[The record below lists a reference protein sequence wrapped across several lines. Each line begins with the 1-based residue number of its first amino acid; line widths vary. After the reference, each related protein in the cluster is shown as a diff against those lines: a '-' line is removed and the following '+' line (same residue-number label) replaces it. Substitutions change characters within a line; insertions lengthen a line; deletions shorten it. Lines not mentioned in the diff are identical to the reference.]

1 MRIIISSIVIMLIT
15 SLAAICQTIINS
27 NINTNESWNSAG
39 NPYQIAD
46 NIELESG
53 VTLSINSGVRV
64 EFQGQY
70 VLKISGELNATGT
83 EQDSILFT
91 VESGVTNHGGI
102 RVEEGS
108 NTSILTYVIVEYGFT
123 RDTLSGTPTGAE
135 RDDDPKG
142 WGGGVLVNNSN
153 LTISHSTIRHCDAR
167 RGGGLFA
174 YNSSILIQKCNIY
187 NNNAQRH
194 GGGVGFLA
202 DISAI
207 IEDSKL
213 YGNTALFGAGVLV
226 KSNGTVQ
233 RNKIYSNISSGPGGG
248 IDCNSDLY
256 TQNVFAN
263 YIYSNTAVL
272 GGGIVSISGGNANI
286 RNNTIVN
293 NTASNFGGGLCV
305 WDASANVS
313 SYNNI
318 YYGNSATTAG
328 QQIYQ
333 RFGTLTVDYCFVDGD
348 SSGFDVLNG
357 STDMT
362 YGVNN
367 IDTDTYSIPSFVDYV
382 NNDYH
387 LLPNSPCIDAGTS
400 TGAPSVDADS
410 NATGQDGNN
419 SVDTYENDM
428 GAFEFLQEVETS
440 FSDGVATDYTVD
452 TFEGATS
459 TIASVTLNGPSGTGT
474 ITVNC
479 YTKSNP
485 LDAPTGSKSVK
496 RWYRISEDGGLS
508 AGTNVDLQLYYSD
521 EEFDLSG
528 LGETGLSLWKY
539 DNGTW
544 VDMGGSVTTASN
556 YVTLTG
562 LSAVSDL
569 AGDWA
574 FADINDSPL
583 PVMLSSFDAKLV
595 SEGIELQWVTESE
608 INNLGYEIWKS
619 DNEFDQYR
627 LLSDYHTNEL
637 LKGKGNSSSQN
648 NYEYIDNDIM
658 MDDTYY
664 YKLYSVDY
672 NGFKTEFGPI
682 KIEVSA
688 DIFPEKYII
697 SDNYPN
703 PFNPTTYINIEHS
716 HSLNIELEI
725 YNVLGERIY
734 SESIKRMTP
743 GTTMLQWNA
752 NNMSTGIY
760 YYKLLGYNNI
770 KGNKL
775 LKSGKMILLK

>member
-1 MRIIISSIVIMLIT
+1 MKKITLLIIIFCTISLNAETTTWSVNHQISADTTISSSDTLFILEGVTVDFTGDYTLQINGTMIARGTITDSIIFKHSTTSQTHQGIIFVGAASTSIIEYSRIQDSDKGSVEGGAIRIENCSPTIRNCLIT
-15 SLAAICQTIINS
+15 
-27 NINTNESWNSAG
+27 
-39 NPYQIAD
+39 
-46 NIELESG
+46 
-53 VTLSINSGVRV
+53 
-64 EFQGQY
+64 
-70 VLKISGELNATGT
+70 
-83 EQDSILFT
+83 
-91 VESGVTNHGGI
+91 
-102 RVEEGS
+102 
-108 NTSILTYVIVEYGFT
+108 
-123 RDTLSGTPTGAE
+123 
-135 RDDDPKG
+135 
-142 WGGGVLVNNSN
+142 
-153 LTISHSTIRHCDAR
+153 
-167 RGGGLFA
+167 
-174 YNSSILIQKCNIY
+174 
-187 NNNAQRH
+187 NNAARS
-194 GGGVGFLA
+194 GAGIFLY
-202 DISAI
+202 DTTSAI
-207 IEDSKL
+207 IESNTISN
-213 YGNTALFGAGVLV
+213 NTANF
-226 KSNGTVQ
+226 
-233 RNKIYSNISSGPGGG
+233 
-248 IDCNSDLY
+248 
-256 TQNVFAN
+256 
-263 YIYSNTAVL
+263 L
-272 GGGIVSISGGNANI
+272 GGGIAGDGRSSVGVHTPII
-286 RNNTIVN
+286 RNNIIFN
-293 NTASNFGGGLCV
+293 NNANDSRFGGGGIAFYRR
-305 WDASANVS
+305 ASTNLINNVIYNNSTDGSGGGVCLVNANNNVS
-313 SYNNI
+313 ITNSIIWN
-318 YYGNSATTAG
+318 NSATGSASLD
-328 QQIYQ
+328 QIDNI
-333 RFGTLTVDYCFVDGD
+333 GTGNTLTI
-348 SSGFDVLNG
+348 
-357 STDMT
+357 T
-362 YGVNN
+362 YSN
-367 IDTDTYSIPSFVDYV
+367 IDSVISGTGNIRQNPLFIDVS
-382 NNDYH
+382 NNDFH
-387 LLPNSPCIDAGTS
+387 LLPNSPCIDTGIS

-419 SVDTYENDM
+419 SVDTYEYDM

-440 FSDGVATDYTVD
+440 FSNGVATDYTVD

-459 TIASVTLNGPSGTGT
+459 IIASVTLNGTVSGSGT

-485 LDAPTGSKSVK
+485 LNSPLGSKSVK

-508 AGTNVDLQLYYSD
+508 AGTDVDLQLYYSD

-528 LGETGLSLWKY
+528 LSETGLTLWKY
-539 DNGTW
+539 ENGTW

-743 GTTMLQWNA
+743 GTTTLQWNA

-760 YYKLLGYNNI
+760 YYKIIGQNEI